1 MGQFGITFSASG
13 GNISAEILASVVG
26 EEASSLYKE
35 ADLAKMSL
43 TELED
48 IASEMNVTQKFIDEI
63 GEDYSEKDLIDFI
76 MGRYA
81 DAFTKS

>member
-1 MGQFGITFSASG
+1 MSQYGITFSASG
-13 GNISAEILASVVG
+13 GNISEEILASVIG
-26 EEASSLYKE
+26 EKAQHSYKE
-35 ADLAKMSL
+35 DDLAKMSL